1 MRLKVLYMI
10 DRAGAFGGA
19 ERFVVGLAAH
29 MPRDRVEPWVCSTRT
44 ATEVGLRTL
53 AEAGVPHISLR
64 RTSKWQVHRMMRL
77 VSLLRSSRFDL
88 LHAHKFGSNLW
99 GTTIG
104 RSCGVPVVI
113 AHEHN
118 WSYSGDPLRVWID
131 REIIGRLATRFVAV
145 SRPSAEQMTTFE
157 GVPARK
163 VLVMPTAYIP
173 HREPSSVD
181 IRTELGLAEDTPL
194 VGAVGG
200 LRPEKAFD
208 VLVEAHAQLIARAGD
223 VHLAIAGDG
232 PYRPEL
238 ERRIADLG
246 IGRKVHLLGH
256 RTDVDSILQG
266 IDVGVMSSDWE
277 GMPLFVFECM
287 AAGVP
292 LVATA
297 VGGVPDLVTDGRTGL
312 LVPPRDATALA
323 RGLERALTD
332 QQLAKRL
339 ASAAATRL
347 DRFTIESVA
356 TRFAEFSEQIAA
368 EENQARVQGSR
379 VPSTLLRGTTSR
391 YSTFRAVARRR
402 SLPDSK

>member
-1 MRLKVLYMI
+1 
-10 DRAGAFGGA
+10 
-19 ERFVVGLAAH
+19 
-29 MPRDRVEPWVCSTRT
+29 
-44 ATEVGLRTL
+44 
-53 AEAGVPHISLR
+53 
-64 RTSKWQVHRMMRL
+64 
-77 VSLLRSSRFDL
+77 
-88 LHAHKFGSNLW
+88 
-99 GTTIG
+99 
-104 RSCGVPVVI
+104 VPVVI

-356 TRFAEFSEQIAA
+356 TRFADFYEQIAA

>member
-1 MRLKVLYMI
+1 
-10 DRAGAFGGA
+10 
-19 ERFVVGLAAH
+19 
-29 MPRDRVEPWVCSTRT
+29 
-44 ATEVGLRTL
+44 
-53 AEAGVPHISLR
+53 
-64 RTSKWQVHRMMRL
+64 
-77 VSLLRSSRFDL
+77 
-88 LHAHKFGSNLW
+88 
-99 GTTIG
+99 
-104 RSCGVPVVI
+104 
-113 AHEHN
+113 
-118 WSYSGDPLRVWID
+118 
-131 REIIGRLATRFVAV
+131 
-145 SRPSAEQMTTFE
+145 MTTFE

-356 TRFAEFSEQIAA
+356 TRFADFYEQIAA